1 MSKSNKNKA
10 VALKYNTNEDVAPIV
25 IASGYGLTADK
36 IIDIA
41 EERGIP
47 VFRDDSAASL
57 LCMLDIGANVPQEL
71 YQVVAAIYVELLKT
85 SAEIKGKLPKE
96 QAQPKQ
102 KIRTILNESRERA
115 RRYNQENI
123 NQHNSNS

>member
-102 KIRTILNESRERA
+102 KIKTILNESRERA

>member
-1 MSKSNKNKA
+1 MSKSKKNKA

-25 IASGYGLTADK
+25 IASGYGMTADK

-57 LCMLDIGANVPQEL
+57 LCMLDIGANVPPEL

-96 QAQPKQ
+96 EVKPKQ
-102 KIRTILNESRERA
+102 KIRSILNESRERA
-115 RRYNQENI
+115 RKYQQENI
-123 NQHNSNS
+123 NE